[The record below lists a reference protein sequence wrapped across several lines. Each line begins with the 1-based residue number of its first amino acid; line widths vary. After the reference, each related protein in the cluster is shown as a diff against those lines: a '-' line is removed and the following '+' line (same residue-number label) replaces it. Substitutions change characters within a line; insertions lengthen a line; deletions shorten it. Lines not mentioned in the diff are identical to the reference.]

1 MSDSDNLLLKAIQYL
16 NRHHLENDGLPWD
29 EHHAEVQALV
39 EMMRPAMAPNDT
51 SWRTGR
57 SVGNTIYHGDR
68 FIGSAVTPEDA
79 KALVD
84 AANHEDSLSA
94 DDSNCN
100 ACMGVRVMPK
110 NAGPNATLS
119 DTIPATHTC
128 ARSNEAM
135 QELCR
140 QLRND
145 QQPSEELLT
154 AALGPEDTSPG
165 PKGRDF
171 EQMAEDFLKESGC
184 SVDIDPQDFDVI
196 ATDLAVRFK
205 EVYEQGQKSK

>member
-29 EHHAEVQALV
+29 EHHAEVHALV
-39 EMMRPAMAPNDT
+39 EIMRPAMAPNEAP
-51 SWRTGR
+51 WRTGR
-57 SVGNTIYHGDR
+57 TVGNTIYHGDR

-79 KALVD
+79 AMLVD
-84 AANHEDSLSA
+84 TANQNSS
-94 DDSNCN
+94 S
-100 ACMGVRVMPK
+100 
-110 NAGPNATLS
+110 S
-119 DTIPATHTC
+119 I
-128 ARSNEAM
+128 

-165 PKGRDF
+165 LKGRDF

-184 SVDIDPQDFDVI
+184 SIDIDPQDFDVI
-196 ATDLAVRFK
+196 ASDLAVRFK
-205 EVYEQGQKSK
+205 EVYEQGRKFK